1 MGWNADAK
9 IIISISKS
17 FFHELASLEQ
27 IDTANFHAKAVPIP
41 PQMLTKAEKMDSR
54 PHLGHLKPL
63 NHEKDQTNQ
72 AIRQIS
78 LPS

>member
-1 MGWNADAK
+1 M
-9 IIISISKS
+9 
-17 FFHELASLEQ
+17 EQ
-27 IDTANFHAKAVPIP
+27 IDAANFHAKAVPIP